1 MNEKFISRRLKCIVA
16 VLVPICMFIIGGLTR
31 DNWILKMDFHEVR
44 LISSRIGFLVQN
56 VAKIARSERN
66 PVPQCEIRVEHFAML
81 MF

>member
-1 MNEKFISRRLKCIVA
+1 
-16 VLVPICMFIIGGLTR
+16 
-31 DNWILKMDFHEVR
+31 MDLPEFR
-44 LISSRIGFLVQN
+44 LISSRIGFLVEN